1 MRRDG
6 RRDQRGQDGRMAR
19 DTHHHHHH
27 RPYQHQHRHHHHH
40 RHHHYHFHHD
50 NSHIPI
56 QIHARVGAST
66 WTQDILFNSFAPER
80 DGTMMMFGVAGY
92 SEETCILRLKTWFAH
107 AFFHWIH
114 ADDTALRAVF
124 SKPARH
130 FTDKPDSNI
139 VDEMRDSKLWPAEQL
154 ECFL

>member
-1 MRRDG
+1 MVGWHVTLIIITIIVISIINIAIITTITIITIIFIMTIRIFQSKFMLG
-6 RRDQRGQDGRMAR
+6 
-19 DTHHHHHH
+19 
-27 RPYQHQHRHHHHH
+27 
-40 RHHHYHFHHD
+40 
-50 NSHIPI
+50 
-56 QIHARVGAST
+56 VGAST

-114 ADDTALRAVF
+114 ADDTALREVF

-154 ECFL
+154 ERFL